1 MTVQRDCYQ
10 VLGVPRDAD
19 DKTNKNAFR
28 QLARRYHPETSTEP
42 DAQERFRE
50 IAEAYGIVSDPA
62 KRASYDA
69 QGFAGLAGATAED
82 LWGGIDF
89 ADIFGRGMAGLG
101 NMFEQLFGQPA
112 AAPPRGKDLRVDL
125 FLSLERVL
133 TGGKQAVTIGRPG
146 RCPQCSGS
154 GSRSGTAPRSCPE
167 CGGTGQRAVASRR
180 GPVMVRQVITC
191 PACGGRGRVIDQ
203 PCPACQATGRAVQK
217 DTVTIRIPPGIREGT
232 TLRLTGLGS
241 PSSVP
246 GAPPG
251 DAYVTIRTRTDPRF
265 TRVGADLRHDLHIQV
280 PDATLG
286 TIAAVP
292 VLDGQARVRVPP
304 GTQPGTV
311 LQIEGRGLPRY
322 PGHGRGSLNVTVI
335 VDILQQLSPRQR
347 QLYEQLRVEDA
358 DRKGEMGRSRRP
370 DAPRSGG
377 RLKALMHRG
386 KRAEA

>member
-1 MTVQRDCYQ
+1 
-10 VLGVPRDAD
+10 
-19 DKTNKNAFR
+19 
-28 QLARRYHPETSTEP
+28 
-42 DAQERFRE
+42 
-50 IAEAYGIVSDPA
+50 
-62 KRASYDA
+62 
-69 QGFAGLAGATAED
+69 
-82 LWGGIDF
+82 
-89 ADIFGRGMAGLG
+89 
-101 NMFEQLFGQPA
+101 
-112 AAPPRGKDLRVDL
+112 
-125 FLSLERVL
+125 
-133 TGGKQAVTIGRPG
+133 
-146 RCPQCSGS
+146 
-154 GSRSGTAPRSCPE
+154 
-167 CGGTGQRAVASRR
+167 
-180 GPVMVRQVITC
+180 
-191 PACGGRGRVIDQ
+191 
-203 PCPACQATGRAVQK
+203 
-217 DTVTIRIPPGIREGT
+217 
-232 TLRLTGLGS
+232 
-241 PSSVP
+241 
-246 GAPPG
+246 
-251 DAYVTIRTRTDPRF
+251 VTIRTRTDPRF
-265 TRVGADLRHDLHIQV
+265 TRVGADLWHDLHIQV